1 MFTRYCTNFKPVINF
16 YSTAFHLQG
25 NCETG
30 WVRKVVLISRIPVVI
45 SESEVQKTARNL
57 HGHRHTFVRISKI
70 RQIVCCRYSLRPCYT
85 KQISFAVTHFWLAFT
100 WTSRP
105 VKPPHVL
112 TNLAKSSDSCTDN
125 LIFPAILPLT
135 HLNTWIKLLILQ
147 TIFIS
152 AVMNVDFIPSFNQEW
167 NFDPRL
173 HDSES
178 TYHSG
183 SSVQS
188 GMKNGMNSIRKEL
201 QLNPDSGKQI

>member
-1 MFTRYCTNFKPVINF
+1 MYGQSYFSGDFTT
-16 YSTAFHLQG
+16 
-25 NCETG
+25 
-30 WVRKVVLISRIPVVI
+30 
-45 SESEVQKTARNL
+45 
-57 HGHRHTFVRISKI
+57 HTLK
-70 RQIVCCRYSLRPCYT
+70 Y
-85 KQISFAVTHFWLAFT
+85 
-100 WTSRP
+100 
-105 VKPPHVL
+105 VK
-112 TNLAKSSDSCTDN
+112 
-125 LIFPAILPLT
+125 
-135 HLNTWIKLLILQ
+135 KLLILQ

-152 AVMNVDFIPSFNQEW
+152 AVMNVDFIPSFIQEW